1 MGDDQDDDDDEL
13 PMMLIRC
20 VELVCSYASR
30 ERELVHRVAFIGMD
44 AASETQYTLVSNLR
58 EIMHRAAVHVDV
70 DVSGDD
76 DDDDDDAKHDLSR
89 QASNRKE
96 QKRCK

>member
-1 MGDDQDDDDDEL
+1 MRL
-13 PMMLIRC
+13 HITLIQT
-20 VELVCSYASR
+20 SR
-30 ERELVHRVAFIGMD
+30 
-44 AASETQYTLVSNLR
+44 TLIIYHQSFTICRNNNILTSR
-58 EIMHRAAVHVDV
+58 KQSGSGENDLSTN
-70 DVSGDD
+70 DGDD